1 MQNLDHSTLT
11 ESPTP
16 TLSFDT
22 HPRKASS
29 APISAVVAQFKRL
42 FWETGQ
48 VPTAKEIAIL
58 LKVPTNSVIEALSK
72 PTAIKALAAFYIPR
86 ENPKRLTLQQVVWV
100 NMLLNLED
108 TRSIRKK
115 ADEFGIKV
123 QQHQAWM
130 QDRNF
135 ADFVQKRAFQIF
147 GREKWQVMFSLLQN
161 ARTGDTQAQKLYL
174 EMTGDYTPSSKVNHT
189 GSININVQQ
198 TVNVLI
204 EVIQQV
210 VSPEQLAVI
219 SEKFEHALSG
229 KTQKEL
235 PRQVIDVNPFDEL
248 DEQLAETVLG
258 IDKASEQ
265 SLAQS
270 ITAPV
275 VPSEA
280 RQSTPAPEI
289 SWDFLDSPNES
300 N

>member
-1 MQNLDHSTLT
+1 M
-11 ESPTP
+11 
-16 TLSFDT
+16 
-22 HPRKASS
+22 
-29 APISAVVAQFKRL
+29 AQFKRL

-258 IDKASEQ
+258 Q
-265 SLAQS
+265 QS